1 MIYQPLPII
10 SLIVVFFWF
19 PKDYCDRGL
28 KSGYCCLS
36 PEIVATLILLDPV
49 WTPLFIKKRLISR
62 GEWKVKKRHRVF
74 FNNYLSTFLLLN
86 PWVEK
91 TPWIRKW
98 HPISVSLPGKSHGQS
113 SLVDYSPRGHRVR
126 HDRATNTHTPACFRP
141 QSSHTRGFSSSGPG
155 IRMPLKAFRNAFIQ

>member
-98 HPISVSLPGKSHGQS
+98 HPTSVSLPGKSHGQS
-113 SLVDYSPRGHRVR
+113 SLVDYSPRGHKESDTTEQLSTTSLVNAEFTKLSAIPSR
-126 HDRATNTHTPACFRP
+126 C
-141 QSSHTRGFSSSGPG
+141 S
-155 IRMPLKAFRNAFIQ
+155 MP